1 MAQDFPCSGRSGE
14 AAGQAWFLSFTNLE
28 RCHKEPAKKEGE
40 AEPWQS
46 QKKGLCRDQSSSS
59 KGKMGTR
66 ENILASYGLNV
77 EKSPEKETLV
87 VSSSEE
93 GSCAETPVSG
103 SGGSFF
109 RPAAFV
115 HEARFTWWHCGVGLH
130 ERRVCWFF
138 WNSNGPI
145 PLLGNCLK
153 FLIGPE
159 CSWSGSISKVQSK
172 GQRPSPR
179 ALPREKQ
186 ELRPRH

>member
-28 RCHKEPAKKEGE
+28 RCHKEPATKEGE

-59 KGKMGTR
+59 KGKLRRNTCLR
-66 ENILASYGLNV
+66 IRRIL
-77 EKSPEKETLV
+77 
-87 VSSSEE
+87 
-93 GSCAETPVSG
+93 
-103 SGGSFF
+103 GGFF

>member
-46 QKKGLCRDQSSSS
+46 QKKVVCRDQSSSS
-59 KGKMGTR
+59 KGRMGTR

-103 SGGSFF
+103 SGGSLVAFF
-109 RPAAFV
+109 DQQLLCMKRVLPGGTVELACVREGSA
-115 HEARFTWWHCGVGLH
+115 GL
-130 ERRVCWFF
+130 F
-138 WNSNGPI
+138 GI
-145 PLLGNCLK
+145 PMAQFHYLG
-153 FLIGPE
+153 I
-159 CSWSGSISKVQSK
+159 V
-172 GQRPSPR
+172 
-179 ALPREKQ
+179 
-186 ELRPRH
+186 